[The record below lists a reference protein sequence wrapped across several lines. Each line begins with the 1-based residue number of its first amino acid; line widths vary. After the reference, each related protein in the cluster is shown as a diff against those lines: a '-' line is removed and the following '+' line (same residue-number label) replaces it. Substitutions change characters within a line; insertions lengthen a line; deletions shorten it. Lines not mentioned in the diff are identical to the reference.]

1 MMSNVSHSKYSDY
14 QADRSKYPEMQNGKP
29 VIDLE
34 SHKYTKLWQ
43 GPQHPGVTG
52 NMAVELIVN
61 GDEIISAKTH
71 VGYLHRAFEK
81 LMERR
86 KYIQCFP
93 LVCRICV
100 PEPDTNEYCVSAA
113 MEDLAGVEV
122 PERAQWLRT
131 LNLEMSRIGSY
142 LMWLGGQA
150 GSLGMGAIGQWTIG
164 MRDFWLDLF
173 EEMTGGRV
181 YHMYMI
187 PGGVRKTLPE
197 GFRDRAREL
206 IVTTRKLLYD
216 VESTFLSNAIIKSRL
231 QGLGIISPEM
241 VDQYGIVGPNARA
254 SSMERDIRINNP
266 YVKYGELDVKMLTS
280 TVGDAYARADL
291 RYRDLHQSLDLVT
304 EILNRI
310 PEDGPIQ
317 AEMPNLINWRIPAGQ
332 TYVKAESTR
341 GEHGFYMVSDGSDK
355 PRRVF
360 ARGASYTHAI
370 SVLEE
375 LAVNISISDLAGL
388 MVSLHTCPPEIER

>member
-1 MMSNVSHSKYSDY
+1 MNKQSECKYPGYS
-14 QADRSKYPEMQNGKP
+14 ADRAKYPEMKDGKP
-29 VIDLE
+29 VIDLD
-34 SHKYTKLWQ
+34 SHKFTKIWQ

-52 NMAVELIVN
+52 NMSVEIIVN
-61 GDEIISAKTH
+61 GDEIVQAKTH

-113 MEDLAGVEV
+113 MEELAGITV
-122 PERAQWLRT
+122 PEKAEWLRT
-131 LNLEMSRIGSY
+131 LNLEMSRIASY
-142 LMWLGGQA
+142 LMWIGGQA
-150 GSLGMGAIGQWTIG
+150 GSLGMGAIGQWTVG

-187 PGGVRKTLPE
+187 PGGVRKDLPE
-197 GFRDRAREL
+197 GFKDKAVEL
-206 IVTTRKLLYD
+206 IGRTRKLLND
-216 VESTFLSNAIIKSRL
+216 VEKTFLTNAIVKSRL
-231 QGLGIISPEM
+231 QGLGIITPQM
-241 VDQYGIVGPNARA
+241 VDQYGIVGPNAR
-254 SSMERDIRINNP
+254 SCGKEYDIRINNP
-266 YVKYGELDVKMLTS
+266 YVKYGELDVKMITS
-280 TVGDAYARADL
+280 TVGDAYARAQL
-291 RYRDLHQSLDLVT
+291 RYLDMHQSLDLIS
-304 EILNRI
+304 EILERI
-310 PEDGPIQ
+310 PEEGAIQ
-317 AEMPNLINWRIPAGQ
+317 AKLPNVLNWKIPAGQ
-332 TYVKAESTR
+332 TYIKAESTR

-370 SVLEE
+370 AVLEK
-375 LAVNISISDLAGL
+375 LAENISISDLAAL